1 MNKFFKLKKLIL
13 QTLFLY
19 IFLLTSSSI
28 SLEKNFKR
36 DLLSNYFSGVI
47 SLQNNKY
54 NESYNFLKKMENFE
68 DNHVDYSYAFVETLI
83 NNSRIDE
90 AYRYSYKLRKKGM
103 NFFQSDIII
112 ISKLIKNKNFRE
124 THKYLNSIST
134 EDYTSLQKLL
144 AQIVLNW
151 TKLEKSNLTYNQAQE
166 VFKEISPKYKNLK
179 RINDIFLNCYFD
191 TSETEKKF
199 QNLINDQTTDFSRYT
214 YFYINYLL
222 KKDSSQKAHSILNL
236 KLQDAPRN
244 LLLNQ
249 VNRDLKLKKKKYL
262 QNIFDCKNI
271 SNVIAELFYITAN
284 ALSTQNLYSFSNFY
298 INLAKYL
305 NPNFYSYDTLLAE
318 NFIMVEE
325 YKKAEDIYLTLKKL
339 GEYYAWYSSKQI
351 ALLKIKKSKINQ
363 AINTLEQNYNDLNEP
378 DLYQTYDFAEFL
390 KNNEK
395 FNKSIKY
402 YSIVL
407 QEISK
412 SHELFPK
419 AKDGRGIAYE
429 RTGDWEKA
437 EKDFLDSLES
447 NPNQPYV
454 INYLAYSWIEKGIK
468 IEQSLKMLKEAN
480 RLRSNDGYITDSLGW
495 ALYKLNKY
503 KEAKEY
509 LKKAVQ
515 LMPSDPIV
523 NDHFADILWMNGE
536 KLQARYYWKYVLNL
550 EDTEE
555 KLKNKIMEKILNG
568 PTSLN

>member
-112 ISKLIKNKNFRE
+112 ISKLIKNKNFQE

-305 NPNFYSYDTLLAE
+305 NPNFYSYNTLLAE

-351 ALLKIKKSKINQ
+351 AFLEIKKSKINQ
-363 AINTLEQNYNDLNEP
+363 AIKTLEQNYNDLNEP

-419 AKDGRGIAYE
+419 AKDGRGIDYE
-429 RTGDWEKA
+429 RT
-437 EKDFLDSLES
+437 
-447 NPNQPYV
+447 
-454 INYLAYSWIEKGIK
+454 
-468 IEQSLKMLKEAN
+468 
-480 RLRSNDGYITDSLGW
+480 
-495 ALYKLNKY
+495 
-503 KEAKEY
+503 
-509 LKKAVQ
+509 
-515 LMPSDPIV
+515 
-523 NDHFADILWMNGE
+523 
-536 KLQARYYWKYVLNL
+536 
-550 EDTEE
+550 
-555 KLKNKIMEKILNG
+555 
-568 PTSLN
+568 

>member
-36 DLLSNYFSGVI
+36 ETLSNYFSGVI

-54 NESYNFLKKMENFE
+54 NKSYNFLKKMENFE
-68 DNHVDYSYAFVETLI
+68 DNHVDYSYAFVETLV

-90 AYRYSYKLRKKGM
+90 AFRYSYKLRKKGM

-112 ISKLIKNKNFRE
+112 ISKLIKNKNFKE

-144 AQIVLNW
+144 SQIVLNW

-222 KKDSSQKAHSILNL
+222 KKDSSQKARSILNL

-249 VNRDLKLKKKKYL
+249 VNLDLKLKKKKYL
-262 QNIFDCKNI
+262 QKIFDCKNI

-305 NPNFYSYDTLLAE
+305 NQNFYSYNTLLAE

-325 YKKAEDIYLTLKKL
+325 YKKAEEIYLTLKKL

-351 ALLKIKKSKINQ
+351 AILEIKKSKINQ
-363 AINTLEQNYNDLNEP
+363 AINILEKNYNNLNKP

-395 FNKSIKY
+395 FNESIKY

-419 AKDGRGIAYE
+419 ANE
-429 RTGDWEKA
+429 RTGNWEKA

-468 IEQSLKMLKEAN
+468 IEQSLKMLEEAN

-550 EDTEE
+550 EDTDE

>member
-112 ISKLIKNKNFRE
+112 ISKLIKNKNFQE

-199 QNLINDQTTDFSRYT
+199 QNLITEQTTAFSRYT

-305 NPNFYSYDTLLAE
+305 NPNFYSYNTLLAE